1 MSDPVLLTGRAAAA
15 ARAEESERPDGLFA
29 DPLARALAGDI
40 GFELL
45 RELQSTAPEV
55 LSSGCFAVRAKFF
68 DLLLA
73 DAARTG
79 VRQAVLLGAGMDT
92 RAFRLELPAGT
103 VLHELD
109 LPELVALKQRLLA
122 GAGAHPGCQ
131 VRRTGADLVQDDWA
145 DRLCAAGF
153 RSDRP
158 AVWIAE
164 GLLQYLGAE
173 PVQRLFAR
181 ITLLSAPGSALGFD
195 LIGRE
200 ALGGPLLAGLR
211 DRLRSGGSPLTFGDD
226 PSALGLDDGWRCST
240 TRLGEPGA
248 HFGRLPADAPDPLP
262 YHFVVAR
269 RGESGTAP

>member
-1 MSDPVLLTGRAAAA
+1 MRSRYFDDFFRRAADEGA
-15 ARAEESERPDGLFA
+15 
-29 DPLARALAGDI
+29 
-40 GFELL
+40 
-45 RELQSTAPEV
+45 
-55 LSSGCFAVRAKFF
+55 
-68 DLLLA
+68 
-73 DAARTG
+73 
-79 VRQAVLLGAGMDT
+79 RQAVVLASGLDT

-122 GAGAHPGCQ
+122 GAGAPPGCQ

-200 ALGGPLLAGLR
+200 ALGGPL
-211 DRLRSGGSPLTFGDD
+211 
-226 PSALGLDDGWRCST
+226 
-240 TRLGEPGA
+240 
-248 HFGRLPADAPDPLP
+248 
-262 YHFVVAR
+262 
-269 RGESGTAP
+269 